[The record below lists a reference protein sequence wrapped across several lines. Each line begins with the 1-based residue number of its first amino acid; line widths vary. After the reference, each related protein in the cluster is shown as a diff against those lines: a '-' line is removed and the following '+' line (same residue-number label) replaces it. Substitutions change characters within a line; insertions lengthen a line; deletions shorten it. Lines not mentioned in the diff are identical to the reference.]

1 MIVGMYGSMPFVASS
16 MVVNTFA
23 NFKRSSK
30 RRLAR
35 HEVIGLKPVLED
47 IGPDLDEVSFTMR
60 LDTTLGVVPLAAL
73 SLLRVMHSAQEVNPV
88 VIGIQYFGN
97 FVISDIDEGWT
108 YFGPTGNPRVINVGI
123 KLLESGQVSLAE
135 ALVDIAGDIESKTK
149 SALGKLL

>member
-1 MIVGMYGSMPFVASS
+1 M
-16 MVVNTFA
+16 
-23 NFKRSSK
+23 
-30 RRLAR
+30 
-35 HEVIGLKPVLED
+35 
-47 IGPDLDEVSFTMR
+47 
-60 LDTTLGVVPLAAL
+60 PLAAL

-123 KLLESGQVSLAE
+123 KLLESGQSSLTE
-135 ALVDIAGDIESKTK
+135 ALVDIAGNIESKTK

>member
-1 MIVGMYGSMPFVASS
+1 
-16 MVVNTFA
+16 
-23 NFKRSSK
+23 
-30 RRLAR
+30 
-35 HEVIGLKPVLED
+35 

-123 KLLESGQVSLAE
+123 KLLESGQSSLTE
-135 ALVDIAGDIESKTK
+135 ALVDIAGNIESKTK

>member
-1 MIVGMYGSMPFVASS
+1 
-16 MVVNTFA
+16 
-23 NFKRSSK
+23 
-30 RRLAR
+30 
-35 HEVIGLKPVLED
+35 VLED

-123 KLLESGQVSLAE
+123 KLLESGQSSLTE
-135 ALVDIAGDIESKTK
+135 ALVDIAGNIESKTK